1 MSKNKSS
8 TESSGNNNVTE
19 ILQHR
24 ISWFLHGNNVPTEL
38 DESSVEHIEGLIKE
52 GYNQGE
58 LCVIG
63 DDGNTEYRG
72 WWSIETD

>member
-1 MSKNKSS
+1 MATSVEKENSI
-8 TESSGNNNVTE
+8 TE

-24 ISWFLHGNNVPTEL
+24 ISWYLSGDTAPAEM

-58 LCVIG
+58 LCVTSETG
-63 DDGNTEYRG
+63 EEFRG
-72 WWSIETD
+72 WWHIETESDRERD